1 MLDISYV
8 ILWHHG
14 VVLHY
19 LLTAYRPK
27 TGLKTVENLPRINAV
42 SIILTSISETI
53 GTITLNNP
61 QKRNALST
69 DLIDQLMNALKMM
82 SSADV
87 RVVVL
92 RAAKGEKVW
101 SSGHDVHELPMSRRD
116 PLTYTD
122 PLRQVIR
129 TIHEHPHPI
138 IAMVEGSVWG
148 GACEL
153 IISCDLV
160 VASKEASFTITPA
173 KLGVPYNLSG
183 VLNLVRAT
191 NLLVIKE
198 ALFTAQTIKV
208 ERAAAI
214 GMVNHVVAVDELEH
228 FTHQLATRI
237 AENSPLVVS
246 VLKEQIRVITE
257 AAPLNPE
264 GFERV
269 QALRRAVYDSEDYKE
284 GIQAFFEK
292 RKPKFLGK

>member
-1 MLDISYV
+1 MSL
-8 ILWHHG
+8 
-14 VVLHY
+14 VLAS
-19 LLTAYRPK
+19 L
-27 TGLKTVENLPRINAV
+27 
-42 SIILTSISETI
+42 SETI

-69 DLIDQLMNALKMM
+69 DLIDQLMTALKMM
-82 SSADV
+82 ASPDV

-92 RAAKGEKVW
+92 RSAKGEKVW
-101 SSGHDVHELPMSRRD
+101 SSGHDVHELPLSKRD

-129 TIHEHPHPI
+129 AIHEHPHPVL
-138 IAMVEGSVWG
+138 AMVEGSVWG

-160 VASKEASFTITPA
+160 VASQAASFTITPA

-191 NLLVIKE
+191 NLLFIKE
-198 ALFTAQTIKV
+198 ALFTAKPINA
-208 ERAAAI
+208 ERAAVV
-214 GMVNHVVAVDELEH
+214 GMVNHVVPIDELEY
-228 FTHQLATRI
+228 FTYQLATRI

-292 RKPKFLGK
+292 RKPKFSGK